1 MSADL
6 YAGLANLTVAGSLA
20 LLGVLAARGALRRR
34 FGAQLAYAA
43 WLIVPL
49 TVLAVLLPAPLQ
61 PLTTVLQ
68 VAPAAAAPA
77 PGAIALEARIDWRPW
92 LLLAWGLGAV
102 ALAAYFA
109 RQQGRYR
116 RSLGRLRVR
125 GPRIVAAEHAHGGP
139 ALLGAW
145 RPRLVLPAD
154 FGTRYT
160 PSERALILAHERV
173 HLARGDTR
181 INAAVAVLRCLN
193 WFNPLI
199 HLAAARLRFDQE
211 LACDA
216 AVIAR
221 FPHARRRYADAMLK
235 TQLAGAAAL
244 PAGCHWSST
253 HPLKERIAMLKQPL
267 PTRARRL
274 AGTALVALLG
284 FGGAWAAWAAQSPR
298 VAPSAARSAAGS
310 WAMRLDLVDAK
321 RYGGIEVIADGVR
334 ARQSFSGTRS
344 LADTELLAFEG
355 RPVQLGYGRDDDRH
369 RVVLTV
375 TDAGEGRANVA
386 FDLYHRD
393 VLVNQPRLLVR
404 ENEPARIKV
413 GMATGEAAGVEFNG
427 FELGVTVARAGAPIP
442 PAQASSAD
450 KISRAE
456 ASAPADSAAG
466 YARLSPPH
474 YPPAAIGQGVEG
486 LVIVQADIDANG
498 GVSAARIER
507 IEPPTATALGDAALD
522 AVRHW
527 TFTPARRDGHA
538 VAGQALVPLRFSL
551 DSTKPPSAAPA
562 LPPGA
567 LDLLEVRG
575 TRSH

>member
-6 YAGLANLTVAGSLA
+6 YAGLVNLTVAGSLA
-20 LLGVLAARGALRRR
+20 LLGVLAARGWLRRR

-68 VAPAAAAPA
+68 VAPVAAAPA
-77 PGAIALEARIDWRPW
+77 PGAIALEAPIDWRTW

-109 RQQGRYR
+109 WQQRRYR
-116 RSLGRLRVR
+116 RSLGRLCVR

-199 HLAAARLRFDQE
+199 HLAATRLRFDQE

-235 TQLAGAAAL
+235 TQLAGAGAL

-284 FGGAWAAWAAQSPR
+284 LGGAYAAWAAQTPR
-298 VAPSAARSAAGS
+298 PATAAATPQVDAQLTIAVDGGAAKAVRLVHPLGAPFGVKSDDAAPAWDAEFVAQAVDGGNIELATRLHRDGRLIGEPVIVAKPGQPASIEVGEPGKPRFRVQATLALRDGDADAKPAVAMSAA
-310 WAMRLDLVDAK
+310 
-321 RYGGIEVIADGVR
+321 
-334 ARQSFSGTRS
+334 
-344 LADTELLAFEG
+344 
-355 RPVQLGYGRDDDRH
+355 DR
-369 RVVLTV
+369 
-375 TDAGEGRANVA
+375 E
-386 FDLYHRD
+386 
-393 VLVNQPRLLVR
+393 
-404 ENEPARIKV
+404 
-413 GMATGEAAGVEFNG
+413 
-427 FELGVTVARAGAPIP
+427 
-442 PAQASSAD
+442 
-450 KISRAE
+450 
-456 ASAPADSAAG
+456 AG
-466 YARLSPPH
+466 YARLSPPR

-486 LVIVQADIDANG
+486 LVIVQADIDASG
-498 GVSAARIER
+498 GVTAARVER
-507 IEPPTATALGDAALD
+507 IEPPTATALGEAALD
-522 AVRHW
+522 AVRQW

-575 TRSH
+575 TSSH